1 MMGFGPPSV
10 PGEVHRSEAQRYI
23 QERFS
28 RVSRTREA
36 LENRVG
42 LSMGSTFRE
51 RAAAGIATEY
61 VTRRIASIWFLVV
74 VRVQTFAQPTPRS
87 EGSTAAIFCGLFVR
101 QNQSGAGVARM
112 SC

>member
-1 MMGFGPPSV
+1 
-10 PGEVHRSEAQRYI
+10 
-23 QERFS
+23 
-28 RVSRTREA
+28 
-36 LENRVG
+36 
-42 LSMGSTFRE
+42 MGSTLRK

-61 VTRRIASIWFLVV
+61 GTRRVASIWFSVV
-74 VRVQTFAQPTPRS
+74 VPSQTFVRPTPQS